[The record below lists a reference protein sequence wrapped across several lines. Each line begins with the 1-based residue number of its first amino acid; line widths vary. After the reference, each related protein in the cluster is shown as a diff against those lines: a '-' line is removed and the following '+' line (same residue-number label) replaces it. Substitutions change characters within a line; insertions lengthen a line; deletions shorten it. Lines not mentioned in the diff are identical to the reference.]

1 MEEKEEK
8 KKREDAR
15 KLIID
20 LLRKHPEGLTI
31 QQISDELGYS
41 RITIAKYLHEL
52 LGAEIIYQR
61 KVGKAKL
68 CYLKQKFAQKVTD
81 EEILEELRKRLGKW
95 NVWRKK
101 A

>member
-1 MEEKEEK
+1 MERK
-8 KKREDAR
+8 DVR

-31 QQISDELGYS
+31 QQISNELGYS

-52 LGAEIIYQR
+52 LGAEIVTQR

-68 CYLKQKFAQKVTD
+68 CYLKQRFAQKVTD
-81 EEILEELRKRLGKW
+81 EEILEELRKRLGK
-95 NVWRKK
+95 
-101 A
+101 